1 MKLID
6 AQKYLAAAYT
16 AGTNGRFKFC
26 ELPKNLR
33 GKTLFQQA
41 VQTLG
46 YVDFDV
52 NGYIWVDPA
61 VFPTPEMQEK
71 TLNEHRRLTKAQ
83 WDKRVGKRKPA
94 PTTESPLGMLIQ
106 KGGLANLATLQ
117 EELPD
122 MKEAPTVPTVTLETL
137 NILAVNLQK
146 VLRNQEAIAK
156 EFDVKLPKW
165 VDM

>member
-26 ELPKNLR
+26 NLPDNLR
-33 GKTLFQQA
+33 GRTMFQQA
-41 VQTLG
+41 VQELG
-46 YVDFDV
+46 YVVFDV
-52 NGYIWVDPA
+52 NGYIWANPS
-61 VFPTPEMQEK
+61 VFPTPEMQKK
-71 TLNEHRRLTKAQ
+71 TLEVYRNLVTAQGIKKEKVKAQ
-83 WDKRVGKRKPA
+83 GSDDTLIKQ
-94 PTTESPLGMLIQ
+94 ES
-106 KGGLANLATLQ
+106 
-117 EELPD
+117 LPD
-122 MKEAPTVPTVTLETL
+122 IDEPPTVPTATLEVL